1 MSASKVFMTAG
12 SVRPATSRRAGLI
25 ALVAIAA
32 LTLGVV
38 GCSKPGPGSAKNSEE
53 LLGQLKDDRQRID
66 ETTDTMM
73 KRIDMFNASR
83 KPGEQ
88 TLQFAEI
95 FNQDLSPE
103 QRDVLNQLVEQ
114 EKDVSY
120 KALLQ
125 KIIADRETIHGLQ
138 ENVVRLEQ
146 SLSDKFVIVKK
157 GDKQRDL
164 AMNYLTTEAS
174 LDPEKAKSLISQ
186 VDTTDELLPGNK
198 VWFFYDPKQDIFRT
212 YVTQGE
218 AGQTPLAVRRARQ
231 RQLIK
236 ERDTFRAERDTAQG
250 ERDTARTE
258 RDSAQ
263 TEVSTLTVNKAELE
277 GTVSQLNDDIAYR
290 ENSLYYH
297 AADEKTLKN
306 EGVLSSVLKRVQS
319 VKGVTYDE
327 SLDLRQGTT
336 ITLTPESFG
345 LQEIRNVKLLPSIYR
360 EGRDFAIEKK
370 DDHSEAKL
378 VILDPDIFR
387 GKEVLLVIGG

>member
-1 MSASKVFMTAG
+1 MSASNVFMTAG
-12 SVRPATSRRAGLI
+12 NAGPASSRRAGLI
-25 ALVAIAA
+25 AAVAIAA
-32 LTLGVV
+32 FALGVV
-38 GCSKPGPGSAKNSEE
+38 GCSKPGPGSAKTSEE
-53 LLGQLKDDRQRID
+53 LLTQLKDDRQRID

-120 KALLQ
+120 KSLLQ

-138 ENVVRLEQ
+138 ENVMRLEQ
-146 SLSDKFVIVKK
+146 SLSDKFVVVNR
-157 GDKQRDL
+157 GDRQSDL
-164 AMNYLTTEAS
+164 AMTYLTTEAN
-174 LDPEKAKSLISQ
+174 LDPEKAKTLISQ
-186 VDTTDELLPGNK
+186 IDLTDELLPGNK
-198 VWFFYDPKQDIFRT
+198 VWFFYDPKEDLFRT

-218 AGQTPLAVRRARQ
+218 AGQTPLAVRRAKQ
-231 RQLIK
+231 RQLIE
-236 ERDTFRAERDTAQG
+236 ERDTLK
-250 ERDTARTE
+250 
-258 RDSAQ
+258 
-263 TEVSTLTVNKAELE
+263 TEVSTLQVNKAELE
-277 GTVSQLNDDIAYR
+277 TTVSQLNDDIAYR

-306 EGVLSSVLKRVQS
+306 EGVLSSVLKRVQN
-319 VKGVTYDE
+319 VKGVSYDE

-336 ITLTPESFG
+336 ITLTPETFG

-360 EGRDFAIEKK
+360 EGRDFAIETKE
-370 DDHSEAKL
+370 DHSEARL
-378 VILDPDIFR
+378 VILDPDLFR

>member
-25 ALVAIAA
+25 ALVAVAA
-32 LTLGVV
+32 ITLGVV
-38 GCSKPGPGSAKNSEE
+38 GCSKPGPGSAKTSDE
-53 LLGQLKDDRQRID
+53 LLTQLKDDRQRID

-114 EKDVSY
+114 ERDVSY

-125 KIIADRETIHGLQ
+125 KIIADRETIQGLQ
-138 ENVVRLEQ
+138 ESVARMEQ

-157 GDKQRDL
+157 GDKQQNL

-174 LDPEKAKSLISQ
+174 LDPEKAKSLLSQ
-186 VDTTDELLPGNK
+186 VDTSDELLPGNR

-218 AGQTPLAVRRARQ
+218 AGQTPLAVRRAKQ
-231 RQLIK
+231 RRLIK
-236 ERDTFRAERDTAQG
+236 ERDTLKA
-250 ERDTARTE
+250 
-258 RDSAQ
+258 
-263 TEVSTLTVNKAELE
+263 EVSTLQVNKAELE
-277 GTVSQLNDDIAYR
+277 TTVGQLNDDIAVR

-297 AADEKTLKN
+297 AANEKTLKD
-306 EGVLSSVLKRVQS
+306 EGVLSPVLKRVQN
-319 VKGVTYDE
+319 VRGVSYDE

-336 ITLTPESFG
+336 ITLTPETYG
-345 LQEIRNVKLLPSIYR
+345 LQEIRHVKLLPTIYQ
-360 EGRDFAIEKK
+360 EGRDFTIEKNA
-370 DDHSEAKL
+370 DSSQARL
-378 VILDPDIFR
+378 VILDPDLFR
-387 GKEVLLVIGG
+387 GKEVLLIIGG

>member
-1 MSASKVFMTAG
+1 MSASNVFMTAG
-12 SVRPATSRRAGLI
+12 NVGPASSRRAGLI
-25 ALVAIAA
+25 AAVAIAA
-32 LTLGVV
+32 FALGVV
-38 GCSKPGPGSAKNSEE
+38 GCSKPGPGSAKTSEE
-53 LLGQLKDDRQRID
+53 LLTQLKDDRQRID

-114 EKDVSY
+114 ERDVSY

-138 ENVVRLEQ
+138 ENVARMEQ
-146 SLSDKFVIVKK
+146 SLSDKFVIVRK
-157 GDKQRDL
+157 GDKQQNL
-164 AMNYLTTEAS
+164 AMNYLTTEAN
-174 LDPEKAKSLISQ
+174 LDPEKAKSLLSQ
-186 VDTTDELLPGNK
+186 VDTSDELLPGNR

-218 AGQTPLAVRRARQ
+218 AGQTPLAVRRAKQ
-231 RQLIK
+231 RRLIE
-236 ERDTFRAERDTAQG
+236 ERDTLKA
-250 ERDTARTE
+250 
-258 RDSAQ
+258 
-263 TEVSTLTVNKAELE
+263 EVSTLQVNKAELE
-277 GTVSQLNDDIAYR
+277 TTVGQLNDDIAAR

-297 AADEKTLKN
+297 AANEKTLKD
-306 EGVLSSVLKRVQS
+306 EGVLSPVLKRVQN
-319 VKGVTYDE
+319 VRGVSYEE

-336 ITLTPESFG
+336 ITLTPETYG
-345 LQEIRNVKLLPSIYR
+345 LQEIRHVKLLPTIYQ
-360 EGRDFAIEKK
+360 EGRDFTIEKSA
-370 DDHSEAKL
+370 DNSQARL